1 MHEAARTADRAQE
14 TGIDGRPLW
23 LGSASFDR
31 GVGLSHDTGA
41 VTHDIAPDID
51 AERDLLMDS
60 LRQADVLASTMAIDG
75 VGATKDGRNGEG
87 DRYFTDGK
95 ARIGVLRPLP

>member
-1 MHEAARTADRAQE
+1 ME
-14 TGIDGRPLW
+14 
-23 LGSASFDR
+23 
-31 GVGLSHDTGA
+31 
-41 VTHDIAPDID
+41 
-51 AERDLLMDS
+51 
-60 LRQADVLASTMAIDG
+60 IDG